1 MDEARAGWREGN
13 AGKRPRWRRVSM
25 TTAVVGLL
33 VLAMAAPAWASATVS
48 TTGSRASYDS
58 PSNVMSV
65 SDTLAD
71 GETAYA
77 LYCWSNSSSQTS
89 CSSPRRLENFDGAG
103 STVRFLLSPAGSRIV
118 FRACRNV
125 TLAPD
130 NCSSYV
136 NTNS

>member
-1 MDEARAGWREGN
+1 MDMTQAGWRNGI
-13 AGKRPRWRRVSM
+13 AGKRPRWTRVSM

-33 VLAMAAPAWASATVS
+33 VLAIAAPAWASATVS
-48 TTGSRASYDS
+48 TTGSRARYDS

-65 SDTLAD
+65 TDTLAD
-71 GETAYA
+71 GETAYS
-77 LYCWSNSSSQTS
+77 LHCWCNNSSQTS
-89 CSSPRRLENFDGAG
+89 CANPIRRENVNGAG
-103 STVRFLLSPAGSRIV
+103 TTANFTLSPSGSRIV

-125 TLAPD
+125 TFAPD